1 MGEIDSAIGRDT
13 TTPLGLRGCQC
24 VPQSLEQA
32 GQGSPAVN
40 ERLLYKNTDITAPR
54 GRWSVLE
61 DAPCHSIPLCTSCWH
76 PPLTKSFTRR
86 NYQTIKYNSLF
97 SADINSSNFQQ
108 NHQECESYIYVLLLL
123 SLLISRACAVLL
135 PAQFSFLFGNSAILQ
150 LTMLHLYP
158 DEISMNK

>member
-1 MGEIDSAIGRDT
+1 M
-13 TTPLGLRGCQC
+13 
-24 VPQSLEQA
+24 PQSLEQA
-32 GQGSPAVN
+32 GQGSPGVN
-40 ERLLYKNTDITAPR
+40 KRLLYKNTDITAPRGTPSAGEATR

-61 DAPCHSIPLCTSCWH
+61 DAPCHSIPLCSSCWH

-86 NYQTIKYNSLF
+86 NYQTIIYNSLF